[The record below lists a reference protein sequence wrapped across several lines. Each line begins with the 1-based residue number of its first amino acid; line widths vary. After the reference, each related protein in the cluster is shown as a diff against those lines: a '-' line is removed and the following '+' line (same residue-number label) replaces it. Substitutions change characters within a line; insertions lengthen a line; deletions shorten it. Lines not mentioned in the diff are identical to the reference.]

1 MAPYGVWKKLRDTQG
16 SNFLFQAWLQWQHR
30 FSERLTLNS
39 GLHYQQ
45 FSLNNSYAIEP
56 RLGLKYQLND
66 KMSFN
71 FGAGVHNQI
80 QPLVVYYIQ
89 TRQAD
94 GSYLSNNKNLG
105 FTNSNQFVLGFDYNF
120 APNWRMKAE
129 TYYQKLRNV
138 PVTTFSSSYSML
150 NAGADFNIPGRDS
163 LASNGTGQNYG
174 VELTIEKFFS
184 DGFYLLSS
192 NSLFQSK
199 YTGSDGVERNTAF
212 NGNFVFNILGGKEWR
227 LDQKHTLS
235 IDTKV
240 TYAGGKRHTP
250 INIHKSVAESKTVY
264 YDHQAFTLQYK
275 NYFRTDVKIGF
286 KRDGKH
292 ISQQW
297 SVQIDNIFNIQNVFI
312 EKYNVADGK
321 LTTTNQLGLFIVPQ
335 YRILF

>member
-1 MAPYGVWKKLRDTQG
+1 LRNSQG
-16 SNFLFQAWLQWQHR
+16 ANFLFQAWVQWQHR

-45 FSLNNSYAIEP
+45 FSLNNDYAIEP
-56 RLGLKYQLND
+56 RLGIKYQLND
-66 KMSFN
+66 KMALN

-80 QPLVVYYIQ
+80 QPLLIYYIQ
-89 TRQAD
+89 TRLPN
-94 GSYLSNNKNLG
+94 GSYESNNKNLS

-120 APNWRMKAE
+120 APDWRLKAE

-150 NAGADFNIPGRDS
+150 NAGANFDPLGRDS
-163 LASNGTGQNYG
+163 LASNGSGQNYG
-174 VELTIEKFFS
+174 FELTIEKFFS
-184 DGFYLLSS
+184 KGFYLLSS
-192 NSLFQSK
+192 NSLFESK

-227 LDQKHTLS
+227 LGQKHTLS

-250 INIHKSVAESKTVY
+250 INIEKSVAQSKTVY
-264 YDHQAFTLQYK
+264 YDDQAFTLQYK
-275 NYFRTDVKIGF
+275 DYFRTDIKIGF
-286 KRDGKH
+286 KRDGKR

-297 SVQIDNIFNIQNVFI
+297 SLQIDNIFNTQNIFI
-312 EKYNVADGK
+312 EKYSVLENK